1 MVSGSGLAKYRQMG
15 GSGGFRLLAGGW
27 SRRVTADASRR
38 VASDAIRRAT
48 AGSVGLTLALVSL
61 AGGVAAAS
69 PAIGAGSSVG
79 ESASFASSGIVTSSA
94 DPGYTTTS
102 GWGWDFEQGTEGWY
116 IRNASDTDPQL
127 TRVSPGAADT
137 QYAIRAENRGGQ
149 GDGPILDVQD
159 ILEPMRTYEVSGYAR
174 FIDRAGGTG
183 QLTLSSQTG
192 DETFTNLLQDITVGN
207 DWTAFSGEFTMP
219 IFSDLANLYFETPWE
234 GGAAGDTTTFEI
246 DEIQITS
253 LAEEETALSSDL
265 IPLRLTLP
273 GIHTGVAVDSRELV
287 GARAELVAHHFN
299 KLVAENHMKP
309 EAWWQGFGSNATFR
323 LHPEARQI
331 LNFAQTHDMNVFG
344 HVLVWHSQTPLWLF
358 REDMDE
364 VGSPELSN
372 SPEDQEE
379 MLRRMKWYIRLV
391 AQTISDEY
399 GLFGSETN
407 PINSYEVANEVV
419 ADTAIVASLNGGLRP
434 NSPWTRIFNSDGT
447 PETAQRFLREA
458 FTYADQMFNG
468 EFHVNGTVD
477 NPVQGDDRITL
488 WINDYNTER
497 GGIGQPDSP
506 NTKRFQLLQLVN
518 NLIDAGV
525 PIDGVG
531 HQFHAGLEWDV
542 NGLRDALDL
551 FAYDN
556 GWVHKPVLQAVTE
569 IDVTIP
575 GIGAGG
581 VTEDQLLAQGD
592 YYRQAFDIIREH
604 QLQHGDIDTVT
615 MWGLTDNRSWRA
627 DQLPLLFDLAL
638 NEKPAFAGAV
648 ASHGLLGDAGMQPRP
663 DGGVWRIP
671 VLGDLAQSAL
681 VFGGVVPVSDA
692 SFDAP
697 FWVQLPAHSLPG
709 GAGSFHVRWTP
720 GHLTVLATIN
730 DDGNE
735 PTHGLITVNELE
747 VEFDSTG
754 HIIGPDFG
762 MGESP
767 VNIVTRTITAGWQ
780 AILDIQISLS
790 PDDTVAFNFARVG
803 GAGRVDAWAGAE
815 PGQLV
820 ILPEDLSYLQIPEA
834 DSRPVLDGDLDAIWA
849 EAPVITTS
857 KLVEGAA
864 DGATAEV
871 RTLWYQGAPGSD
883 QPFVTLYVYADVTD
897 PTIDLSGAQDHEKDS
912 VEVFVGL
919 ADRTGD
925 PHQLYDAQFRV
936 DADGAETFGQGD
948 TGIQAQRVQS
958 AVQRTDTGYVVEMAI
973 AMRTDTGHMQG
984 QWNDGLAGLG
994 TVHNFDV
1001 QVNDATNGSRTS
1013 VHTWADPTGSGWGST
1028 ARLGVAQFVEEVNF
1042 VSEPS
1047 PAAPPSDAD
1056 GMPAAA
1062 LRTHLSWIVPTLLTV
1077 LAAITALLLIFRNRA
1092 KRARQE

>member
-1 MVSGSGLAKYRQMG
+1 MLSGRSASKHQQLTSQR
-15 GSGGFRLLAGGW
+15 RLHRFSTSAW
-27 SRRVTADASRR
+27 
-38 VASDAIRRAT
+38 
-48 AGSVGLTLALVSL
+48 
-61 AGGVAAAS
+61 GVALSCALFGAGAVAAPPIAQASAS
-69 PAIGAGSSVG
+69 PST
-79 ESASFASSGIVTSSA
+79 ASLLETGTVTSPA
-94 DPGYTTTS
+94 DPTYTH
-102 GWGWDFEQGTEGWY
+102 GWGWDFETGTDGWY
-116 IRNASDTDPQL
+116 IRNASDTSPQL

-137 QYAIRAENRGGQ
+137 QYALRAENRGGQ

-159 ILEPMRTYEVSGYAR
+159 ILEPLRTYEVTGYAR
-174 FIDRAGGTG
+174 FIDRAAGTG

-192 DETFTNLLQDITVGN
+192 DDTFTNLLQDITVGN

-246 DEIQITS
+246 DEIKIYTVAEDEIE
-253 LAEEETALSSDL
+253 LASDL

-273 GIHTGVAVDSRELV
+273 GIHTGVAVDSRELT
-287 GARAELVAHHFN
+287 GARAELVTHHFN

-309 EAWWQGFGSNATFR
+309 DSWWQGFGTNATFR

-331 LNFAQTHDMNVFG
+331 LDFAQAHNMNVYG

-364 VGSPELSN
+364 VGSPELTN

-399 GLFGSETN
+399 GLFGSDTN

-419 ADTAIVASLNGGLRP
+419 ADTAIAASLNGGLRP
-434 NSPWTRIFNSDGT
+434 DSPWTRLFNSDGT

-477 NPVQGDDRITL
+477 NPAQGDDRITL

-575 GIGAGG
+575 GIGQDG

-615 MWGLTDNRSWRA
+615 IWGLTDNRSWRA
-627 DQLPLLFDLAL
+627 DQLPLLFDIGL

-648 ASHGLLGDAGMQPRP
+648 ASHGLLGDAGMLPRP

-671 VLGDLAQSAL
+671 VLGAVAQSAL
-681 VFGGVVPVSDA
+681 VFGGSVPVTDA

-697 FWVQLPAHSLPG
+697 YWVQLPSHPLAG
-709 GAGSFHVRWTP
+709 GAGSFHVRWSP
-720 GHLTVLATIN
+720 GELTVLTAIN
-730 DDGNE
+730 NLQVNGS
-735 PTHGLITVNELE
+735 PTAVMVNVNGHE
-747 VEFDSTG
+747 VEISQSGEILGGGGDVATG
-754 HIIGPDFG
+754 QVHA
-762 MGESP
+762 
-767 VNIVTRTITAGWQ
+767 VTRVTGDSWQ
-780 AILDIQISLS
+780 AVIQIPTEVQPGS
-790 PDDTVAFNFARVG
+790 AIEFNVARVTE
-803 GAGRVDAWAGAE
+803 AGAQAGAWSADA
-815 PGQLV
+815 PGQLD

-834 DSRPVLDGDLDAIWA
+834 DVRPVLDGDLDAVWA
-849 EAPVITTS
+849 EAPVISTS

-897 PTIDLSGAQDHEKDS
+897 PTIDLTGAQDHEKDS

-936 DADGAETFGQGD
+936 DADGVETFGQGD
-948 TGIQAQRVQS
+948 NNIQAQRVQS
-958 AVQRTDTGYVVEMAI
+958 AVQRTATGYVVEMAI
-973 AMRTDTGHMQG
+973 AMRTDTGHLQG

-1001 QVNDATNGSRTS
+1001 QVNDATNGVRTS

-1028 ARLGVAQFVEEVNF
+1028 ARLGVAQLVEEVTH
-1042 VSEPS
+1042 VA
-1047 PAAPPSDAD
+1047 AAPPAATPP
-1056 GMPAAA
+1056 GVGVVTPAPMPA
-1062 LRTHLSWIVPTLLTV
+1062 PTPITSLTPRSGMSNV
-1077 LAAITALLLIFRNRA
+1077 LPVMLTALGILSAFACLAYRPR
-1092 KRARQE
+1092 KHHKHHKHH